1 MYYNFTVDIP
11 VAKGKVC
18 RQTAKS
24 GTYILYIKGRR
35 YDKDKKHTIPDRL
48 PIGKLNYENPQ
59 KMYPNDAFFEY
70 FPDAVLPEIS
80 AAERSLITANAACR
94 KEANES
100 AAKPVAQAE
109 PAAQAETKQPS
120 FLASEYPASA
130 PKKAGFHIIP
140 VPLERTVS
148 YGGGTRLG
156 PAHILEASQQLEAW
170 DGISAPGELGIY
182 THPAI
187 NCDQDL
193 SGVFADTEKAVLEAC
208 SCNAIPVVLGG
219 EHTVSYAP
227 VHALAQAGRTFGI
240 LHFDA
245 HCDLRDSYEDDR
257 FSHACVLRRIVED
270 CHCPLVQFATRD
282 YCREEAAF
290 RQKAGI
296 TGYDASTISN
306 QGLPARPLPASFPED
321 VYITFDVD
329 GFDCSLMPAT
339 GTPSP
344 GGLFWYQAMQI
355 LTFCLKGRRIIGF
368 DVVELAP
375 IPGLHH
381 ADFTAAKLVHTLMGM
396 AQRSMK

>member
-1 MYYNFTVDIP
+1 MYYNFTVDVP
-11 VAKGKVC
+11 VLKGKIC
-18 RQTAKS
+18 RQTTRS
-24 GTYILYIKGRR
+24 GTYILYITGRR
-35 YDKDKKHTIPDRL
+35 YDHEKQHSIPDRI
-48 PIGKLNYENPQ
+48 PIGRVNPEKLQE
-59 KMYPNDAFFEY
+59 MYPNDAFFTF
-70 FPDAVLPEIS
+70 FPETPLPEIS
-80 AAERSLITANAACR
+80 AEAKSRIAASIASGMHADDIDTNAELQ
-94 KEANES
+94 NES
-100 AAKPVAQAE
+100 QDAE
-109 PAAQAETKQPS
+109 EQPS

-130 PKKAGFHIIP
+130 PKEAGFHIIP

-193 SGVFADTEKAVLEAC
+193 AGVFADTEKAVQEAL
-208 SCNAIPVVLGG
+208 SCGAIPVVLGG

-245 HCDLRDSYEDDR
+245 HCDLRDIYEDDR

-270 CHCPLVQFATRD
+270 CGCPLVQFATRD
-282 YCREEAAF
+282 YCREEADF
-290 RQKAGI
+290 RKKAGI
-296 TGYDASTISN
+296 TAYDSSLIAG
-306 QGLPARPLPASFPED
+306 QGLPARPLPASFPKD
-321 VYITFDVD
+321 IYITFDVD
-329 GFDCSLMPAT
+329 GFDSSLMPAT

-355 LTFCLKGRRIIGF
+355 LEVCLKGRRLIGF

-375 IPGLHH
+375 IEGLHH
-381 ADFTAAKLVHTLMGM
+381 ADFTAAKLVHMLMGL
-396 AQRSMK
+396 AQRSVK